1 MTFFSIVIPTRNR
14 PQVVTNAVA
23 SVLRQ
28 SFADFELI
36 ISDNSNADL
45 ASQNQR
51 ALSEALSDPRV
62 RYIRPDST
70 MSMVDHWEWAVR
82 HVNGNFTG
90 ILTDRMALKPYALDM
105 LHKTLND
112 SGADLIVYAHD
123 ILIGDHPPYRIKSA
137 RHNLRAN
144 IISSEAI
151 LADCAR
157 AKISGRL
164 PRMLNSFCSTRRLQE
179 LVAQYGS
186 VFSGLAPDY
195 SFCFR
200 ILDSLDSFVSLDF
213 PLLLVTHED
222 LSNGIAFKYDRP
234 NEHSREFLSLYGDV
248 APWFDYAPIPEM
260 GGGLNNVIYLEYE
273 FARQQQKSG
282 RLLPL
287 NPELFYRTT
296 SKQLRTNVG
305 RWSDA
310 ERYFRLLE
318 SYRTK
323 HKIPRDA
330 VILDSVSLAYKQVR
344 SSVRSLLEKVTKKES
359 IQEFSSVL
367 DALEFDTNKGRPSD
381 RLVRSDP

>member
-1 MTFFSIVIPTRNR
+1 MAFFSIVIPTRNR

-28 SFADFELI
+28 SFADFELV

-45 ASQNQR
+45 ASENQR
-51 ALSEALSDPRV
+51 VLADALSDPRV

-70 MSMVDHWEWAVR
+70 KSMVDHWEWAIR
-82 HVNGNFTG
+82 HVSGNFTG

-105 LHKTLND
+105 LHKSFTD
-112 SGADLIVYAHD
+112 TGADLIVYAQD
-123 ILIGDHPPYRIKSA
+123 ILIGDHPPYRIRFGRHKS
-137 RHNLRAN
+137 RTKT
-144 IISSEAI
+144 ISSKAI

-157 AKISGRL
+157 AKIAGRL
-164 PRMLNSFCSTRRLQE
+164 PRMLNSFCNTLRLHE
-179 LVAQYGS
+179 LAHHYGS
-186 VFSGLAPDY
+186 VFTGLAPDY

-213 PLLLVTHED
+213 PLLLVTHEN

-273 FARQQQKSG
+273 FARQRQRSG

-287 NPELFYRTT
+287 DPGLFYRAT
-296 SKQLRTNVG
+296 SKQLRTNTG
-305 RWSDA
+305 QWSEA

-318 SYRTK
+318 SYRKK
-323 HKIPRDA
+323 HKISRSA
-330 VILDSVSLAYKQVR
+330 VILDSASVAYKQVR
-344 SSVRSLLEKVTKKES
+344 SSARRLLEQVIKKEGV
-359 IQEFSSVL
+359 QEFSSVL
-367 DALEFDTNKGRPSD
+367 DALEFDIRKAQPGEIEGRIGD
-381 RLVRSDP
+381 